1 LACSV
6 LVGAAAWLVPCGRA
20 AAEPATLRSQCL
32 QAYADAQE
40 LRLQG
45 SLLDARA
52 RLLLCSQSGCPRPV
66 VKDCTEW
73 LGEVESSL
81 SSVVFAISDER
92 GRDLTET
99 RVSVESRVLTERT
112 DGRALALD
120 PGTYQ
125 FSFEAEG
132 YVRAQQTVVMRQS
145 EKNRIV
151 RVQLSKIATRVETPA
166 AVSGSDIAPSAAVAP
181 SERGRSIPIGSLV
194 LGGVALAGAGTFAY
208 FGISGLNKKA
218 DANRCQANCR
228 GLIDAGKRAYVVA
241 DIALG
246 VAVLA
251 ASSALVWYLL
261 PSAHAESADARSHQ
275 LQALPPGPRAF

>member
-1 LACSV
+1 V
-6 LVGAAAWLVPCGRA
+6 AWLNTCDRA
-20 AAEPATLRSQCL
+20 AAEPAAVRGQCL

-40 LRLQG
+40 LRLKG
-45 SLLDARA
+45 SLLAARD
-52 RLLLCSQSGCPRPV
+52 RLLACSQNGCPRPV

-73 LGEVESSL
+73 LGEVDSSL
-81 SSVVFAISDER
+81 SSVVFAISDEQ

-99 RVSVESRVLTERT
+99 RVSVEDRVLTERT
-112 DGRALALD
+112 DGHALSLD
-120 PGTYQ
+120 PGTYP

-132 YVRAQQTVVMRQS
+132 YVRAQQTIVMRQS

-151 RVQLSKIATRVETPA
+151 RVQLTKVATRVETPTA
-166 AVSGSDIAPSAAVAP
+166 AISGSDGAATSAESP
-181 SERGRSIPIGSLV
+181 PKPGHPIPVGTFV

-218 DANRCQANCR
+218 DVNRCQADCR
-228 GLIDAGKRAYVVA
+228 GLIDAGKRDYIVA

-251 ASSALVWYLL
+251 ATSALVWYLL
-261 PSAHAESADARSHQ
+261 PSDRRDSASARSRQ
-275 LQALPPGPRAF
+275 LQAPRAF